1 MLVGEDLAD
10 VVQQRAPLREGDVQL
25 QLGGHHSGEPG
36 DLLGVLQDVLAVRGA
51 VLHAPDEL
59 HQLGIHAADTDVV
72 DGLFA
77 RFEDTGIDV
86 GLGLAHDFFDAP
98 RVDPAVGDQTLE
110 GEPAHLAPDRLEAGY
125 DDRVGGVIDDDVHA
139 GRRLERADVPSLA
152 ADDAALHLIRWQHH
166 G

>member
-1 MLVGEDLAD
+1 MANTFSTPWNSDASFSSCDRRFTYVSKASRRAPGRELDVRAVMLVGEDLAD

-72 DGLFA
+72 DGL
-77 RFEDTGIDV
+77 
-86 GLGLAHDFFDAP
+86 
-98 RVDPAVGDQTLE
+98 
-110 GEPAHLAPDRLEAGY
+110 
-125 DDRVGGVIDDDVHA
+125 
-139 GRRLERADVPSLA
+139 
-152 ADDAALHLIRWQHH
+152 
-166 G
+166 